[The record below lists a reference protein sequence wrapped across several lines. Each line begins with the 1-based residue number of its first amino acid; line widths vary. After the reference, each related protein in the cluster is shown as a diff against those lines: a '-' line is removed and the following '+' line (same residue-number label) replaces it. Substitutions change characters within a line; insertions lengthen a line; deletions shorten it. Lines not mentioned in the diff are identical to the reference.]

1 MRLAKMF
8 AALAL
13 ATATALPAAP
23 TIAQEAQQQ
32 QQQENAWVKIC
43 NRDPQANKELCL
55 ITQELRTDSGQFLAS
70 VAIREI
76 PGEARK
82 TLLTSVPVGMLIQP
96 GVQLQI
102 DGAQAQRALY
112 SICFPNACYAELAID
127 AAFITRLKAGGKL
140 QITTINQQAKPVRF
154 EMTLIGFTSAYDGQ
168 GIDPQEL
175 QRQQANLQKQLEE
188 RAQEARDRLV
198 AEQRRAVDEA
208 NKGTNQ

>member
-23 TIAQEAQQQ
+23 SIAQDAQ

-82 TLLTSVPVGMLIQP
+82 TLLTSVPVGMLIQA

-102 DGAQAQRALY
+102 DGAQAQRAVY

-127 AAFITRLKAGGKL
+127 AAFISRLKAGGKL
-140 QITTINQQAKPVRF
+140 QVTTINQQAKPVRF
-154 EMTLIGFTSAYDGQ
+154 DMTLIGFTSAYDGQ

-175 QRQQANLQKQLEE
+175 QRQQANLQKSLEE
-188 RAQEARDRLV
+188 RAQAARDRLV
-198 AEQRRAVDEA
+198 AEQRKAVEQA
-208 NKGTNQ
+208 NQ